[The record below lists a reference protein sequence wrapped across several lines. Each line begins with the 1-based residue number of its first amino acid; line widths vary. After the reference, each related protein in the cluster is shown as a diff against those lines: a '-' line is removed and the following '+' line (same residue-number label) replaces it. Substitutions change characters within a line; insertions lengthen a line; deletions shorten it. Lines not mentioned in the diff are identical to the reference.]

1 MYSIAAIVAASLLS
15 FFAGFTGGWKAQDW
29 RFASKIAT
37 IQAEYAKTREE
48 LAARAQIAEVKARQ
62 TEHDAQVAADM
73 EREKSREKVNS
84 INRQLASALDGLR
97 NRPERTPPSTRG
109 EVPGATCTC
118 TGLSGAE
125 LARGDAEFLVRY
137 SSDAAKLSAAVEQC
151 QVQYEQV
158 RALLSKE

>member
-1 MYSIAAIVAASLLS
+1 MHPITAIIASSLLS
-15 FFAGFTGGWKAQDW
+15 LAIGFSGGWKVQDW
-29 RFASKIAT
+29 RFTSKIAT

-48 LAARAQIAEVKARQ
+48 LAARAQIAEIKARQ
-62 TEHDAQVAADM
+62 TEHDAQVVADT
-73 EREKSREKVNS
+73 EREKNREKVNS

-97 NRPERTPPSTRG
+97 NRAERTATKPRG
-109 EVPGATCTC
+109 EVPNASCSC

-137 SSDAAKLSAAVEQC
+137 SSDAARLSAAVEQC
-151 QVQYEQV
+151 QAQYNEV